1 MRLPEKPPTLNE
13 LLKTNLLDQAD
24 RLEEKLPLLAKTGA
38 VVRGRYEHWDRLRHL
53 QEPEGLTTRDWW
65 LGLKMARGQL
75 LKPIPLRDK
84 SGSPFRV
91 ATPDRILELLHQ
103 IDQSAGGRI
112 EIAEELT
119 NPATR
124 DRYIINSLVEESI
137 TSSQLEGASTTVEV
151 AKQMLREGRR
161 PTDRSEQM
169 IYNNYQAMQ
178 HVREISRTPLTPEL
192 VFELHR
198 MLTDRTLDDP
208 AKAGTFRT
216 EADNIIVEWRGV
228 EVHVPPHVGQLA
240 ERLALM
246 CQFANERQS
255 GVFIHPVVRAV
266 ALHFW
271 LAYDHPFVDG
281 NGRTARALFYWSML
295 AQNYWLIEYLSISKI
310 LKKAPAQYARSF
322 LLTESDE
329 NDLTYFLEYQL
340 DVIRRSIDELQVYLK
355 RKIAEVRQ
363 VETDLRQSGDLNHRQ
378 LALVSHS
385 LKHPGHRYT
394 IEGHRRS
401 HNVVYQTARV
411 DLLDLTKRGL
421 LEQSK
426 RGNAYYFSAP
436 ADIAQRLKRPE
447 GGPRKT
453 IRGV

>member
-112 EIAEELT
+112 E
-119 NPATR
+119 
-124 DRYIINSLVEESI
+124 LVEEPI

-192 VFELHR
+192 V
-198 MLTDRTLDDP
+198 
-208 AKAGTFRT
+208 
-216 EADNIIVEWRGV
+216 
-228 EVHVPPHVGQLA
+228 
-240 ERLALM
+240 
-246 CQFANERQS
+246 
-255 GVFIHPVVRAV
+255 
-266 ALHFW
+266 
-271 LAYDHPFVDG
+271 
-281 NGRTARALFYWSML
+281 
-295 AQNYWLIEYLSISKI
+295 
-310 LKKAPAQYARSF
+310 
-322 LLTESDE
+322 
-329 NDLTYFLEYQL
+329 
-340 DVIRRSIDELQVYLK
+340 
-355 RKIAEVRQ
+355 
-363 VETDLRQSGDLNHRQ
+363 
-378 LALVSHS
+378 
-385 LKHPGHRYT
+385 
-394 IEGHRRS
+394 
-401 HNVVYQTARV
+401 
-411 DLLDLTKRGL
+411 
-421 LEQSK
+421 
-426 RGNAYYFSAP
+426 
-436 ADIAQRLKRPE
+436 
-447 GGPRKT
+447 
-453 IRGV
+453 